1 MADNLTPDLRQR
13 QLHGEDMKC
22 GNQPANIR
30 MISRRFN
37 DPASIND
44 LEIIALKTSLQI
56 KIIKEGG
63 LSFLC

>member
-1 MADNLTPDLRQR
+1 MADSRTSELRQR
-13 QLHGEDMKC
+13 QLHAEDMKC

-44 LEIIALKTSLQI
+44 LENIAIKTSFQI

-63 LSFLC
+63 LPFLS

>member
-1 MADNLTPDLRQR
+1 MDDDLTPDLRQR
-13 QLHGEDMKC
+13 QLHEEDMKC

-44 LEIIALKTSLQI
+44 LENIALKTSFQI
-56 KIIKEGG
+56 KIIKEGRI
-63 LSFLC
+63 SFLC

>member
-1 MADNLTPDLRQR
+1 
-13 QLHGEDMKC
+13 
-22 GNQPANIR
+22 

-44 LEIIALKTSLQI
+44 LENIAIKTSFQI

-63 LSFLC
+63 LPFLS

>member
-1 MADNLTPDLRQR
+1 
-13 QLHGEDMKC
+13 MKC

-44 LEIIALKTSLQI
+44 LENIALKTSFQI
-56 KIIKEGG
+56 KIIKEGR

>member
-1 MADNLTPDLRQR
+1 
-13 QLHGEDMKC
+13 MKC

-30 MISRRFN
+30 MISHRFN

-44 LEIIALKTSLQI
+44 LEIIVKKTSFQI

>member
-1 MADNLTPDLRQR
+1 MVNTLTPELRQR
-13 QLHGEDMKC
+13 QLRGEDMKC

-30 MISRRFN
+30 VISRRFN

-44 LEIIALKTSLQI
+44 LENIAIKTSFQI

-63 LSFLC
+63 LPFLS